1 MGEARTD
8 MRDLWTTWYGQ
19 LILLAAVSAVI
30 LVLKRV
36 LHRFW
41 PHGLRL
47 MDFWP
52 PFLMV
57 FTHYLTLQATDS
69 SLAPYEVL
77 SLMILGIG
85 LTIIEA
91 VERGEILY
99 WRFFKLFWRGTE
111 LLTLVVYL
119 LALGSPFFLQ

>member
-1 MGEARTD
+1 

-111 LLTLVVYL
+111 LLMLVVYL
-119 LALGSPFFLQ
+119 LALGSHFFLQ